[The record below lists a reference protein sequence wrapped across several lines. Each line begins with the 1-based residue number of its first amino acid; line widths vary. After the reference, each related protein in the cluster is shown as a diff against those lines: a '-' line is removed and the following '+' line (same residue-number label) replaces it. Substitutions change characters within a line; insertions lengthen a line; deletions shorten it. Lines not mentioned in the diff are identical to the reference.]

1 MLSRR
6 WDPSICVGDWLI
18 TEVQDRDPDGWKQGF
33 HSDQLGI
40 DLGFNK
46 EILGSL
52 RKCKIWIDWCW
63 ATIIIKTESSNY
75 KGCTLDCDFSIL
87 FLFIVEIVR
96 NTQRFGV
103 IGAWRLWY
111 FWDWRSESIN
121 LQRYGFIG
129 KYLMRED
136 TDNWGQYKRILNL
149 IVDIMTQSQLLNH
162 SEELK
167 NGEGT
172 HKRLKI
178 SVAHFDNSALIKTY
192 SKTLIGRCMNPEEQE
207 MKALFTNL
215 PKIWELEERVTSIDL
230 GFGKFQFDFKTEE
243 DFEAVLKQQPFHF
256 DYWMLSLARW
266 QPKQSKS
273 FPSEIMFWIQIIGVP
288 LEFRTVPTFES
299 IGGALERTV
308 AVDLV
313 HNRVQVAI
321 DAFKEMCFETT
332 VDFKGGEFYDGEE
345 YDGEEVVVSFH
356 YENLFGYCK
365 LCASL
370 CHKEELCPLE
380 PKNSKMKNGGSS
392 DRAKHDDRARSY
404 KGMVINGNMGQQN
417 KERDGREYY
426 GKGKGKMGDS
436 EDSLYKS
443 ARREDA
449 RNGTSELGFGGQ
461 EAHNITSS
469 GQSRADEGQRAPPK
483 EDREEGE
490 IKNNGEDDTMLPSTE
505 FQLELAKTQAEGTE
519 VTVESTDEEKVLLMV
534 SGMVEKQDDIAED
547 LGMEIE
553 AINAT
558 LMESG
563 TLLQEEAEQ
572 ASRAQEVRVHTQ
584 EEEEMVCGEADI
596 EKDTGAAVLETR
608 QGNRKRLFKPSL
620 STAGSTKMRLA
631 SALLSPRKRAS
642 AKMGPRHGDSRKPLE
657 SKGSLNPKLA
667 NLKF

>member
-6 WDPSICVGDWLI
+6 WDPGICVGDWLI

-63 ATIIIKTESSNY
+63 APIIIKTESSNY
-75 KGCTLDCDFSIL
+75 KGCTLDCDFLIL

-103 IGAWRLWY
+103 IGAWRLW
-111 FWDWRSESIN
+111 RES
-121 LQRYGFIG
+121 
-129 KYLMRED
+129 RE
-136 TDNWGQYKRILNL
+136 
-149 IVDIMTQSQLLNH
+149 
-162 SEELK
+162 E
-167 NGEGT
+167 
-172 HKRLKI
+172 
-178 SVAHFDNSALIKTY
+178 
-192 SKTLIGRCMNPEEQE
+192 
-207 MKALFTNL
+207 
-215 PKIWELEERVTSIDL
+215 
-230 GFGKFQFDFKTEE
+230 
-243 DFEAVLKQQPFHF
+243 
-256 DYWMLSLARW
+256 
-266 QPKQSKS
+266 
-273 FPSEIMFWIQIIGVP
+273 
-288 LEFRTVPTFES
+288 
-299 IGGALERTV
+299 
-308 AVDLV
+308 
-313 HNRVQVAI
+313 
-321 DAFKEMCFETT
+321 
-332 VDFKGGEFYDGEE
+332 
-345 YDGEEVVVSFH
+345 
-356 YENLFGYCK
+356 
-365 LCASL
+365 
-370 CHKEELCPLE
+370 
-380 PKNSKMKNGGSS
+380 NGGSS

-404 KGMVINGNMGQQN
+404 KGMVINGNMRQQN

-426 GKGKGKMGDS
+426 GKGKGKMFEAPDSKWVKVAERGHRRPSNNHGNYRGDS
-436 EDSLYKS
+436 EGSLYKS

-461 EAHNITSS
+461 EAHNRTSS

-483 EDREEGE
+483 EDREERE

-547 LGMEIE
+547 LEMEIE

-563 TLLQEEAEQ
+563 VDMEEEEELQTLLQEEAEQ
-572 ASRAQEVRVHTQ
+572 ASRAREVRVHTQ

-596 EKDTGAAVLETR
+596 EKDTGAGVLETR

-631 SALLSPRKRAS
+631 SALLSPSKRAS